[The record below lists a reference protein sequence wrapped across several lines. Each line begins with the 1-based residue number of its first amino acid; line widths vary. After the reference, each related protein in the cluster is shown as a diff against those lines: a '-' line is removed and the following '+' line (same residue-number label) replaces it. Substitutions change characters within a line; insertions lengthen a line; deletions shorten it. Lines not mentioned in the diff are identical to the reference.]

1 MVERISPVAHTIE
14 SRVTV
19 PPYDHLKD
27 GDPKNPGAQFKEWVS
42 KNSEKFF
49 NRFAAYTFS
58 TLQKLNARN
67 PGKIDVGDF
76 IHSLMPEKRLLNSPY
91 PVAKFNEEM
100 QKLNTEFSGD
110 SSDHTQANTFLK
122 GTTEYFPNVKFTNAR
137 KVYVNPPLESAANF
151 ARAFYKSIEALKV
164 PIHGSKIHT
173 EGMVEDDSGESYVRQ
188 GHNTFV
194 VYLADD
200 RTMPY
205 LLQAISHAEK
215 ESGIQLHSFEKADV
229 PKAPTLLGGK
239 VILGGADIK
248 HADDR
253 ETRSFDTWTDG
264 VANAARQAFLK
275 NPNLTEA
282 ETLQVMTTEL
292 ARRTGKEAK
301 EYMHSKTS

>member
-1 MVERISPVAHTIE
+1 MVERVPPIAHTIE

-27 GDPKNPGAQFKEWVS
+27 GDPKNPGAQFKEWIG

-76 IHSLMPEKRLLNSPY
+76 IHSLMPEKRLLSSPY
-91 PVAKFNEEM
+91 PVAKFYEEM

-110 SSDHTQANTFLK
+110 SSNHTHANTFLK
-122 GTTEYFPNVKFTNAR
+122 GTTEYFPDVKFTNAR

-151 ARAFYKSIEALKV
+151 VRAFYKSIETLKV

-173 EGMVEDDSGESYVRQ
+173 EGMEEDEKGGSYAKQ

-205 LLQAISHAEK
+205 LLQAIANAERD
-215 ESGIQLHSFEKADV
+215 SGVQLNSYEKADV
-229 PKAPTLLGGK
+229 PKTPTLLGGK

-275 NPNLTEA
+275 IPILP
-282 ETLQVMTTEL
+282 
-292 ARRTGKEAK
+292 RWRHCK
-301 EYMHSKTS
+301 S